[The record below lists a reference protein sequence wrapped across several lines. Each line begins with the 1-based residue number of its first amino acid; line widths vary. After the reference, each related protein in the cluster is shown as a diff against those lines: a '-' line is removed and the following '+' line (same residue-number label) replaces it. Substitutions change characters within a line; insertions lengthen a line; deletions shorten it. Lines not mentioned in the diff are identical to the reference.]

1 MMWPASPTGAWGGM
15 DGGKLERAAFRVDRE
30 ELHDGVPDLAEE
42 RFVEDGDALA
52 LLVGTAD
59 VVEKALA
66 RDEANRLPLGEDP
79 QDLFGEGKDVG
90 RFIHGT
96 GSVQG

>member
-1 MMWPASPTGAWGGM
+1 M

-42 RFVEDGDALA
+42 RFVENGNTFA
-52 LLVGTAD
+52 LLVSPAE

-66 RDEANRLPLGEDP
+66 GDEANRLPLGEDT
-79 QDLFGEGKDVG
+79 QDLFGEGKNIG
-90 RFIHGT
+90 RLIHGA
-96 GSVQG
+96 GSGQD